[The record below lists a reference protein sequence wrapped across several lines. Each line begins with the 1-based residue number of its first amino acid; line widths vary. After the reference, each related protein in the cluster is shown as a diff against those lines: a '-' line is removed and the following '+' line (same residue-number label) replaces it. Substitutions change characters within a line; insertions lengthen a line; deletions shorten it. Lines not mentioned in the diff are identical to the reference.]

1 MARNYGGGAGRGFG
15 SAMGNLGRN
24 VGKTKNELGLLL
36 QNIEIVFTGLL
47 SIGVK
52 NSAEKIVS
60 DLQKAGPSWTG
71 SFSNSYQIATS
82 SGVTG
87 GTGQP
92 GEPRPVNALVLT
104 GPELVSNGTKY
115 TISNTSE
122 HADIAL
128 DLASRSGWER
138 PGGRPQTAKGK
149 AAWAL
154 ESNTSDG
161 RNNPSK
167 RGAIGGGDT
176 KGESSRTAPLDWYD
190 DYIKG
195 GKIDKTIKL
204 QMDRAFQRAPK

>member
-1 MARNYGGGAGRGFG
+1 MARKYSRGAAMGFGGGARNQANGLWKL
-15 SAMGNLGRN
+15 AKNL
-24 VGKTKNELGLLL
+24 
-36 QNIEIVFTGLL
+36 EIVVTGVL
-47 SIGVK
+47 SMGIK
-52 NSAEKIVS
+52 RSAEDIVS
-60 DLQKAGPSWTG
+60 DLQEAGPSWTG

-104 GPELVSNGTKY
+104 GKELVLDGTKY

-128 DLASRSGWER
+128 DLVSRSDWTR

-154 ESNTSDG
+154 ESNTNDG
-161 RNNPSK
+161 RNNPSR

-204 QMDRAFQRAPK
+204 QMDRAFRAAPK

>member
-1 MARNYGGGAGRGFG
+1 MARKYSRGAAMGFGGGARNGGGARQQGNRLWKLAENFEIILTG
-15 SAMGNLGRN
+15 VLSMGIKR
-24 VGKTKNELGLLL
+24 
-36 QNIEIVFTGLL
+36 
-47 SIGVK
+47 
-52 NSAEKIVS
+52 SAEDIVS
-60 DLQKAGPSWTG
+60 DLQEAGPSWTG

-128 DLASRSGWER
+128 DLASRSDWER

-161 RNNPSK
+161 RNNPSR
-167 RGAIGGGDT
+167 RGEIGGGDT

-190 DYIKG
+190 NYIKG

-204 QMDRAFQRAPK
+204 QMDRAFRAAPK

>member
-1 MARNYGGGAGRGFG
+1 MARKYSRGAAMGFGGGARNGGGARQQGNRLWKLAENFEIILTG
-15 SAMGNLGRN
+15 VLSMGIKR
-24 VGKTKNELGLLL
+24 
-36 QNIEIVFTGLL
+36 
-47 SIGVK
+47 
-52 NSAEKIVS
+52 SAEDIVS
-60 DLQKAGPSWTG
+60 DLQEAGPSWTG

-115 TISNTSE
+115 TFSNTSE

-128 DLASRSGWER
+128 DLVSRSGWER
-138 PGGRPQTAKGK
+138 PGGRPQTEKGK

-190 DYIKG
+190 NYIKG

-204 QMDRAFQRAPK
+204 QMDRAFRAAPK

>member
-1 MARNYGGGAGRGFG
+1 MARKYSRGAAMGFGGGARNQANGLWKL
-15 SAMGNLGRN
+15 AKNL
-24 VGKTKNELGLLL
+24 
-36 QNIEIVFTGLL
+36 EIVVTGVL
-47 SIGVK
+47 SMGIK
-52 NSAEKIVS
+52 RSAEDIVS
-60 DLQKAGPSWTG
+60 DLQEAGPSWTG

-104 GPELVSNGTKY
+104 GKELVLDGTKY

-128 DLASRSGWER
+128 DLVSRSNWTR
-138 PGGRPQTAKGK
+138 PGGRPQTAKGM
-149 AAWAL
+149 AAWKL
-154 ESNTSDG
+154 GGG
-161 RNNPSK
+161 RDNPSR
-167 RGAIGGGDT
+167 RGEIDGGDT

>member
-1 MARNYGGGAGRGFG
+1 MARKYSRGAAMGFGGGARNQANGLWKL
-15 SAMGNLGRN
+15 AKNL
-24 VGKTKNELGLLL
+24 
-36 QNIEIVFTGLL
+36 EIVVTGVL
-47 SIGVK
+47 SMGIK
-52 NSAEKIVS
+52 RSAEDIVS
-60 DLQKAGPSWTG
+60 DLQEAGPSWTG

-104 GPELVSNGTKY
+104 GKELVLDGTKY

-128 DLASRSGWER
+128 DLASRSNWTR
-138 PGGRPQTAKGK
+138 PGGRPQTAKGM
-149 AAWAL
+149 AAWKL
-154 ESNTSDG
+154 GGG
-161 RNNPSK
+161 RDNPSR
-167 RGAIGGGDT
+167 RGEIDGGDT

-190 DYIKG
+190 NYIKG

>member
-1 MARNYGGGAGRGFG
+1 MARKYSRGAAMGFGGGARNQANGLWKL
-15 SAMGNLGRN
+15 AKNL
-24 VGKTKNELGLLL
+24 
-36 QNIEIVFTGLL
+36 EIVVTGVL
-47 SIGVK
+47 SMGIK
-52 NSAEKIVS
+52 RSAEDIVS

-104 GPELVSNGTKY
+104 GKELVLDGTKY

-128 DLASRSGWER
+128 DLVSRSDWTR
-138 PGGRPQTAKGK
+138 PGGRPQTEKGK
-149 AAWAL
+149 AAWKL
-154 ESNTSDG
+154 GGG
-161 RNNPSK
+161 RDNPSR
-167 RGAIGGGDT
+167 RGEIDGGDT

-190 DYIKG
+190 NYIKG

-204 QMDRAFQRAPK
+204 QMDRAFRAAPK

>member
-1 MARNYGGGAGRGFG
+1 MARKYSRGAAMGFGGGAKNQANGLWKL
-15 SAMGNLGRN
+15 AQNL
-24 VGKTKNELGLLL
+24 
-36 QNIEIVFTGLL
+36 EIVVTGVL
-47 SIGVK
+47 SMGIK
-52 NSAEKIVS
+52 RSAEDIVS
-60 DLQKAGPSWTG
+60 DLQEAGPSWTG

-104 GPELVSNGTKY
+104 GKELVLDGTKY

-128 DLASRSGWER
+128 DLVSRSDWTR
-138 PGGRPQTAKGK
+138 PGGRPQTAKGM
-149 AAWAL
+149 AAWKL
-154 ESNTSDG
+154 GGG
-161 RNNPSK
+161 RDNPSR
-167 RGAIGGGDT
+167 RGEIDGGDT

-190 DYIKG
+190 NYIKG

-204 QMDRAFQRAPK
+204 QMDRAFRAAPK

>member
-1 MARNYGGGAGRGFG
+1 MARKYSRGAAMGFGGGAKNQANGLWKL
-15 SAMGNLGRN
+15 AKNL
-24 VGKTKNELGLLL
+24 
-36 QNIEIVFTGLL
+36 EIVLTGVL
-47 SIGVK
+47 SMGIK
-52 NSAEKIVS
+52 RSAEDIVS
-60 DLQKAGPSWTG
+60 DLQGAGPSWTG

-128 DLASRSGWER
+128 DLVSRSDWTR
-138 PGGRPQTAKGK
+138 PGGRPQTAKGM
-149 AAWAL
+149 AAWKL
-154 ESNTSDG
+154 GGG
-161 RNNPSK
+161 RDNPSR
-167 RGAIGGGDT
+167 RGEIDGGDT

-204 QMDRAFQRAPK
+204 QMDRAFRAAPK

>member
-1 MARNYGGGAGRGFG
+1 MARKYSRGAAMGFGGGARNQANGLWKL
-15 SAMGNLGRN
+15 AKNL
-24 VGKTKNELGLLL
+24 
-36 QNIEIVFTGLL
+36 EIVVTGVL
-47 SIGVK
+47 SMGIK
-52 NSAEKIVS
+52 RSAEDIVS
-60 DLQKAGPSWTG
+60 DLQEAGPSWTG

-104 GPELVSNGTKY
+104 GKELVFDGTKY

-128 DLASRSGWER
+128 DLVSRSNWTR
-138 PGGRPQTAKGK
+138 PGGRPQTAKGM
-149 AAWAL
+149 AAWKL
-154 ESNTSDG
+154 GGG
-161 RNNPSK
+161 RDNPSR
-167 RGAIGGGDT
+167 RGEIDGGDT

-190 DYIKG
+190 NYIKG

>member
-1 MARNYGGGAGRGFG
+1 MARKYSRGAAMGFGGGARQQGNRLWKLAENFEIILTGVL
-15 SAMGNLGRN
+15 SMGIKR
-24 VGKTKNELGLLL
+24 
-36 QNIEIVFTGLL
+36 
-47 SIGVK
+47 
-52 NSAEKIVS
+52 SAEDIVS
-60 DLQKAGPSWTG
+60 DLQEAGPSWTG

-128 DLASRSGWER
+128 DLVSRSDWER

-149 AAWAL
+149 AAWVL

-161 RNNPSK
+161 RNNPSR
-167 RGAIGGGDT
+167 RGEIGGGDT

-190 DYIKG
+190 NYIKG

-204 QMDRAFQRAPK
+204 QMDRAFRAAPK

>member
-1 MARNYGGGAGRGFG
+1 MARKYSRGAAMGFGGGARNQANGLWKL
-15 SAMGNLGRN
+15 AKNL
-24 VGKTKNELGLLL
+24 
-36 QNIEIVFTGLL
+36 EIVVTGVL
-47 SIGVK
+47 SMGIK
-52 NSAEKIVS
+52 RSAEDIVS
-60 DLQKAGPSWTG
+60 DLQEAGPSWTG

-104 GPELVSNGTKY
+104 GKELVLDGTKY

-128 DLASRSGWER
+128 DLVSRSDWER
-138 PGGRPQTAKGK
+138 PGGRPQTAKGM
-149 AAWAL
+149 AAWKL
-154 ESNTSDG
+154 GGG
-161 RNNPSK
+161 RDNPSR
-167 RGAIGGGDT
+167 RGEIDGGDT

-190 DYIKG
+190 NYIKG

-204 QMDRAFQRAPK
+204 QMDRAFRAAPK